1 MHKVTHMATQ
11 LNKLANQ
18 MKAKYS
24 VLEDCPEIETKLAIA
39 LLLSQLIP
47 ADGKILEV
55 ETKRLTKLASRR
67 FKVDPIIITD
77 FLEKTT
83 SNHAENI
90 PVSVLADELKT
101 KISPKQSK
109 SFIRDLWDIALADDE
124 LHTLEE
130 AMIYNVADHLGVSRR
145 DVIAQQTKVCA

>member
-1 MHKVTHMATQ
+1 MATQ

-18 MKAKYS
+18 LKAKHAI
-24 VLEDCPEIETKLAIA
+24 LEDCPEIETKLAIA

-47 ADGKILEV
+47 ADGKVLQC
-55 ETKRLTKLASRR
+55 ETDRLTKLASRR
-67 FKVDPIIITD
+67 FKVDPKVIAD
-77 FLEKTT
+77 FLEKTKI
-83 SNHAENI
+83 NHTENI
-90 PVSVLADELKT
+90 PVSELTDTLKT
-101 KISPKQSK
+101 KISSKQSK